1 MPPDTYDTV
10 PQDACS
16 KANRRLT
23 TVKEE
28 GGAVQQ
34 YDPTWYQDD
43 SDVEGVQLPS
53 PKRQR
58 TGFACQACNMSFT
71 EKRALARHKKT
82 DHHRKQLGLPPDRKH
97 ACHLC
102 GKCFTRGHDL
112 KRHQTEQ
119 HKDAASSSGGMELS
133 SGSSDTSTEHAT
145 SEEPPSFPRP
155 ARGLSGPASPT
166 LAPLSEGLILSPEDA
181 TLLES
186 AYPFVATGDDH
197 RFDED
202 VIMSGSLPSE
212 QPPSKERQRFLAVPD
227 DEMFREY
234 TEDTETS
241 ESPLRSDLDKKAKS
255 PPSGPSSSGPSPSGM
270 RSAGLSPS
278 GVPSSGQP
286 SSGLRT
292 QVSLP
297 DLQRPTHHPS
307 RSVESSWHPM
317 LCIICGDA
325 FEDDSDELLRHLK
338 RHLDR
343 FKGQYRCKDCEIDFV
358 HEEDLAKHVLSATT
372 EGHCGF
378 NFPHSCT
385 GHHPPT
391 PADNVEVFSDYD
403 RARLCV
409 RLQNWEQAQLQAYI
423 AEVSDLTTSRSN
435 KNFTRWSD
443 VLRGSSR
450 RNSFASFAI
459 SVNSYATAP
468 CDVSAEGK
476 TDIGGLQ
483 KRLQQMSLGKGAGA
497 RVKRLVLSGSREDLR
512 SKTVD
517 RSLQKAVKHNDVH
530 KVEKL
535 LDMGGDPAIVHGTE
549 GPFIAKALWGYGQV
563 SGLLAEHR
571 LDEDI
576 MGGCSV
582 CHTATDAFDKGSSKI
597 RALLRHGA
605 DANQSGGLRGFPLA
619 TAAWLGKVDIVKQLL
634 DHGADVHNSG
644 GKFGN
649 ALCAA
654 ASEAGHAGHAD
665 VIRLLVSRGARV
677 DSHGPEGSAL
687 SLARGRREVLVRR
700 LMRRN
705 NNDEEAEDKDVEEP
719 RGGSLSYCDEVIR
732 ILEGRDWS
740 HVKRPSTAGAGGCRE
755 ERGGGRGGGG
765 NGGTKGSGGKGI
777 KLNPTPSQSG
787 MTFARYWTVDS

>member
-1 MPPDTYDTV
+1 MGSMPPEALLQVQQQQEEY
-10 PQDACS
+10 A

-28 GGAVQQ
+28 EGAVQRF
-34 YDPTWYQDD
+34 DPAWYQDD

-58 TGFACQACNMSFT
+58 TGFACQACNTSFT

-97 ACHLC
+97 ACNLC

-119 HKDAASSSGGMELS
+119 HKDSAASSNVALS
-133 SGSSDTSTEHAT
+133 SGSSDYSTDHSTSAT
-145 SEEPPSFPRP
+145 PPTLPHI
-155 ARGLSGPASPT
+155 ARVSSVTGSTT
-166 LAPLSEGLILSPEDA
+166 LAPIDESNTLSPEDA
-181 TLLES
+181 SLLES
-186 AYPFVATGDDH
+186 AYPFVASGHDDH
-197 RFDED
+197 RFDQD
-202 VIMSGSLPSE
+202 IIMSGALPSE
-212 QPPSKERQRFLAVPD
+212 APLPKERQRFLAVPD
-227 DEMFREY
+227 DRMFQEY

-241 ESPLRSDLDKKAKS
+241 ESPFRSDMSRRAKS
-255 PPSGPSSSGPSPSGM
+255 PPSELAST
-270 RSAGLSPS
+270 GL
-278 GVPSSGQP
+278 PSSGLPSGSLPSSGMP

-307 RSVESSWHPM
+307 RSIEMSWQPT

-325 FEDDSDELLRHLK
+325 FEDDSDELLKHLR
-338 RHLDR
+338 RHLDS
-343 FKGQYRCKDCEIDFV
+343 FTGQYRCKECCIDFV
-358 HEEDLAKHVLSATT
+358 HEEDLSKHLISATT
-372 EGHCGF
+372 DGHCGF
-378 NFPHSCT
+378 SFPHSCT

-391 PADNVEVFSDYD
+391 SGDKTGALSDFD

-423 AEVSDLTTSRSN
+423 AEISDLTNSRQT
-435 KNFTRWSD
+435 KKLTRWSD
-443 VLRGSSR
+443 ILKGSSR

-468 CDVSAEGK
+468 CDTSAEGK

-483 KRLQQMSLGKGAGA
+483 QRLQKMSLGRGAGA
-497 RVKRLVLSGSREDLR
+497 RVRRLVHSGSKEDLR
-512 SKTVD
+512 SRTVD

-535 LDMGGDPAIVHGTE
+535 LDMGGNSSIIHETD

-582 CHTATDAFDKGSSKI
+582 CHMPTDSFDKGSNKVK
-597 RALLRHGA
+597 ALLRHGA
-605 DANQSGGLRGFPLA
+605 DPNQPGGLRGFPLA
-619 TAAWLGKVDIVKQLL
+619 TAAWLGKVDVVKHLI
-634 DHGADVHNSG
+634 DHGANVQQTG

-654 ASEAGHAGHAD
+654 ASEAGYEGHAE
-665 VIRLLVSRGARV
+665 VIRLLVSRGADV
-677 DSHGPEGSAL
+677 DSDGPEGSAL
-687 SLARGRREVLVRR
+687 NLARGRREVLVRK
-700 LMRRN
+700 LMRKTN
-705 NNDEEAEDKDVEEP
+705 EGEQEDEFEECK
-719 RGGSLSYCDEVIR
+719 GGSLSYCDEVIR
-732 ILEGRDWS
+732 ILERRDWGNTR
-740 HVKRPSTAGAGGCRE
+740 RPSTAHGLGGCRE
-755 ERGGGRGGGG
+755 EFGSAHGGG
-765 NGGTKGSGGKGI
+765 NRRGL
-777 KLNPTPSQSG
+777 KLNPTPSKPG
-787 MTFARYWTVDS
+787 LTFARYWTLDG